1 MWNLIAISGSL
12 SLDPGSLSL
21 DPGSLSLDPGSLS
34 LIHWLGLRTLQ
45 CVDSTLINPISNRD
59 GRDWG
64 PKGGAPPGENLRVT
78 LGFSVDFGACQW
90 DGIDRVLMCFDCVD
104 EVVMSPISIYAGGG
118 SGRRYCSTR
127 STYHPV
133 LGSTRT
139 CQMNGMVRAPTPAPI
154 NVPSP

>member
-1 MWNLIAISGSL
+1 MWNLIAIS
-12 SLDPGSLSL
+12 
-21 DPGSLSLDPGSLS
+21 GSLSLDPGSLS

-118 SGRRYCSTR
+118 SGRRYCS
-127 STYHPV
+127 V
-133 LGSTRT
+133 LKILGHMES
-139 CQMNGMVRAPTPAPI
+139 GLEYLELLLLDL
-154 NVPSP
+154 

>member
-1 MWNLIAISGSL
+1 MWNLIAIS
-12 SLDPGSLSL
+12 
-21 DPGSLSLDPGSLS
+21 GSLSLDPGSLS

-90 DGIDRVLMCFDCVD
+90 DGIGRVLVSFDWVD
-104 EVVMSPISIYAGGG
+104 EVVMSEPDFHICWIG
-118 SGRRYCSTR
+118 SGSAILQCH
-127 STYHPV
+127 YH
-133 LGSTRT
+133 GY
-139 CQMNGMVRAPTPAPI
+139 M
-154 NVPSP
+154 